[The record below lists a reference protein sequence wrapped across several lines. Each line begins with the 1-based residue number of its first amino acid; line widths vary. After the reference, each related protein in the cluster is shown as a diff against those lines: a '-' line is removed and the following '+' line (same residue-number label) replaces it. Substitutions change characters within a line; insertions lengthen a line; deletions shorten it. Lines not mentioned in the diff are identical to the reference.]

1 MVTLYLKS
9 YYGVEGSSD
18 CTDPTNGTPLQHEG
32 HNLRCIDFTDTHGVT
47 QLADVLEVA
56 SGSAVDGI
64 CQCPDGYEIWDP
76 QSYEHATEIYE
87 KVGSDFQWTTPTDQN
102 FAYAPNAQCSNY
114 LCSHVSH
121 KFSVS
126 DDTDD
131 KATVQHGAW
140 PRFKYTATEDA
151 EVHFL
156 DTSTQSLSARLVHGA
171 APQPASY
178 VNGLPIVAAVDR
190 CGWEIP
196 AWTLQGVANFELGAT
211 NFSVRVLEADEVDEA
226 KYYYPYGDLSN
237 TDHGLEVRDCN
248 ATERADMVN
257 ASNDIMLRGCRAK
270 IPEVRECGEGET
282 PANKKC
288 QTERLP
294 CATMDHTY
302 VDELPV
308 TRNFARDLSDLAAAD
323 MVDFEIISP
332 LCLDSVMVTGTKL
345 QQLID
350 PPGNGGSRED
360 KYALAGDE
368 KLLLLSELPEPQE
381 EGLYGT
387 ACSPQTGA
395 VFREG
400 DAVELEFKLVERE
413 PKCLNNDDL
422 YPWDDCSKYKNIDPL
437 PAHDSLPTDRQIK
450 LRVADGVSGIEDS
463 DEYAGT
469 ATFKHIMT
477 VGEPNPFAP
486 FSHELSVEFS
496 RAFDAAK
503 ILFVRHVLVLGSIPE
518 EVPQVWTVATNP
530 TLIFSIIRDP
540 PGGASTATLVEGSTI
555 STSMAIDGSHAA
567 QLEDSFT
574 FGASLGLGLDLATVL
589 APFGVGVQKNVAQ
602 VGIKAGYSRATTP
615 NDISVSRSSSR
626 HFDIGI
632 SFGVGIST
640 SDSPYIAGQPSDVI
654 IGGGA
659 NLRFIS
665 AIEIYAKMD
674 PDVTGGLCLG
684 GLTALEFLPEQIST
698 WVMSVYEIE
707 KTIERIGAALTDP
720 NTKIEK
726 MNASDASIP
735 DPRDDLVEQIENWR
749 TVLANYR
756 AVTVRDQAESVAEQL
771 TKELNSIH
779 ESFKD
784 FLKDTTT
791 GGSERD
797 QFSDFLSHG
806 LNKLEENG
814 GDRINYHAPR
824 DNVDKAP
831 GGSEA
836 SEKAKEMATV
846 AGRSRTVLYE
856 NHVLI
861 AVNSAYT
868 ECVDKVALVEPGGE
882 ARLCDVYRDIH
893 ANLELKSSLFGIC
906 DFAKK
911 GDCCDA
917 GADGAKCDE
926 DKDELCTCCDASLR
940 TCKKEE
946 VTCTTLS
953 AVHNFCKEGPYRTGR
968 TGDENMIS
976 AFDALSNTE
985 HFITF
990 SGTNGL

>member
-1 MVTLYLKS
+1 MCESLPYYECETCGSDQYIWYHPSDQRWHIGSGGCGSASAEIRVDDPDQDLEAVSAGSWEEWDGSTFGSSPVSVTVTIGSSYTKVDTEECMCPVDGVEVGILRGNGNDEPVTVNDGKFATAVLEGEVVTLYLKS

-76 QSYEHATEIYE
+76 QSYEHAKEIYE

-102 FAYAPNAQCSNY
+102 FAYAPNAQCNNY

-196 AWTLQGVANFELGAT
+196 AWTLQGVAYFELGAT

-308 TRNFARDLSDLAAAD
+308 TRNFARDLSDLANAAAS
-323 MVDFEIISP
+323 VDFEIISP

-413 PKCLNNDDL
+413 PDCLTDDDL

-567 QLEDSFT
+567 QLEDERK
-574 FGASLGLGLDLATVL
+574 FGVSGGGAANVKAGLGIGGFIQKGVLDWG
-589 APFGVGVQKNVAQ
+589 F
-602 VGIKAGYSRATTP
+602 KAGFGWAWTP
-615 NDISVSRSSSR
+615 VDVSVSRSTSR

-632 SFGVGIST
+632 SFSTAVST
-640 SDSPYIAGQPSDVI
+640 SDSPYLAGQPSDVI

-665 AIEIYAKMD
+665 AIEIYAKET
-674 PDVTGGLCLG
+674 PNSNPKELCLG
-684 GLTALEFLPEQIST
+684 GLTADQFLPEQVST

-720 NTKIEK
+720 NTKMENK
-726 MNASDASIP
+726 DSSSNY
-735 DPRDDLVEQIENWR
+735 DPRADLVKQIENWR

-756 AVTVRDQAESVAEQL
+756 AATVKDQAESVAAQL
-771 TKELNSIH
+771 ERELNSIH
-779 ESFKD
+779 ANFQS

-791 GGSERD
+791 GVNHKIYGMARSTTAYG
-797 QFSDFLSHG
+797 DFLRHG
-806 LNKLEENG
+806 LGKLAEWKLIYHGNFENLG
-814 GDRINYHAPR
+814 VP
-824 DNVDKAP
+824 
-831 GGSEA
+831 E
-836 SEKAKEMATV
+836 
-846 AGRSRTVLYE
+846 
-856 NHVLI
+856 
-861 AVNSAYT
+861 
-868 ECVDKVALVEPGGE
+868 
-882 ARLCDVYRDIH
+882 
-893 ANLELKSSLFGIC
+893 F
-906 DFAKK
+906 
-911 GDCCDA
+911 
-917 GADGAKCDE
+917 DGASKE
-926 DKDELCTCCDASLR
+926 ADKET
-940 TCKKEE
+940 E
-946 VTCTTLS
+946 VC
-953 AVHNFCKEGPYRTGR
+953 G
-968 TGDENMIS
+968 
-976 AFDALSNTE
+976 
-985 HFITF
+985 
-990 SGTNGL
+990 